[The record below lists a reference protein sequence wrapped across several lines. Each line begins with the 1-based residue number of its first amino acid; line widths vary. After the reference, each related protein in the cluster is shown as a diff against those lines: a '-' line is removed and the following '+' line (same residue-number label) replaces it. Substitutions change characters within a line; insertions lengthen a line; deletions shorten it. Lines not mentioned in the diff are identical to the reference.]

1 MSKHDKFILSPMI
14 NILEDALTACSP
26 CGSGM
31 ETFPLCEYVMQSVF
45 LKMTGFNE
53 QKLKC
58 ILWELA
64 TDDYEFR
71 YTFLKDRD
79 YGECSLYKDKNNVF
93 KMLIS
98 FVTDKKECEIVTD
111 TAKSDLLQE
120 IKNQCSTL
128 FNISIMKI
136 WLPKEYENYKKFI
149 NCDLVGQLLIKNE
162 NKKDKDVITT
172 YNLFQDKASLKDKKN
187 NIKDAFE
194 KLYHQR
200 NRYAHNSL
208 SYQNNLPT
216 LDTLIE
222 DDYNYENWFIRF
234 FILILIDTIFIRLYK
249 EYITLA
255 V

>member
-1 MSKHDKFILSPMI
+1 MSRHDKFILSPI
-14 NILEDALTACSP
+14 IHILEDALTACSP
-26 CGSGM
+26 CGTGI

-79 YGECSLYKDKNNVF
+79 YGECSSYKDKNNVF
-93 KMLIS
+93 KTLIS
-98 FVTDKKECEIVTD
+98 FITDKKACGIVTS
-111 TAKSDLLQE
+111 TAKGALLQDIE
-120 IKNQCSTL
+120 KQCNTL
-128 FNISIMKI
+128 FDTSIMKI

-149 NCDLVGQLLIKNE
+149 NCNFANQLLIQNGNTIK
-162 NKKDKDVITT
+162 T
-172 YNLFQDKASLKDKKN
+172 YNLFQDKASLSATAKTN
-187 NIKDAFE
+187 SIKDAFE
-194 KLYHQR
+194 KLYRQR
-200 NRYAHNSL
+200 NRCAHNLL

-222 DDYNYENWFIRF
+222 DDYTYENWFIRF
-234 FILILIDTIFIRLYK
+234 FILIVIDTIFIRLYK
-249 EYITLA
+249 EYQY
-255 V
+255 